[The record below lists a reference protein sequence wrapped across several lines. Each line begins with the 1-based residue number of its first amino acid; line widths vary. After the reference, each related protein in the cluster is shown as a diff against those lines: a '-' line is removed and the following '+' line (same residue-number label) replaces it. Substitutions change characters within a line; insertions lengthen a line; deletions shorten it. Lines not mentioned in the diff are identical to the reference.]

1 MIAAA
6 EGVAGALVAEAKGK
20 AEANRLI
27 TESINPLLVQWEAVQ
42 KLADDITIALLPSGE
57 GIIIDPATLLTPQE

>member
-1 MIAAA
+1 M
-6 EGVAGALVAEAKGK
+6 AGALVAEAEGK

-42 KLADDITIALLPSGE
+42 KLPDDITIALLPSGQR
-57 GIIIDPATLLTPQE
+57 IIIYPATLLRPPD